1 MKPMFKPSTHKH
13 KKYMV
18 KVNDTWVHFGDKRYQ
33 HYYDSALGLYKNLNH
48 NDEQRRKLYR
58 ARAKEIKDK
67 DGNLTYLNKMSQNY
81 WAYHYLW

>member
-1 MKPMFKPSTHKH
+1 MKPIFKPSTRKN

-18 KVNDTWVHFGDKRYQ
+18 KVNDTWVHFGDKRYS
-33 HYYDSALGLYKNLNH
+33 HYFDSALGLYKQMNH
-48 NDEQRRKLYR
+48 NDEHRRKLYR

-67 DGNLTYLNKMSQNY
+67 DGNLTYLDKTSPNY